1 MKAAQARRVS
11 TNDIIITGLSIALV
25 LIATKFINV
34 RLPLMGQGGLIHLG
48 NVPLFIV
55 AIVYGRKIGALAG
68 GFGMGLFDLL
78 SGWTLWAPFTFV
90 IVGLMGYTIGLITE
104 KKDGLVWYGIAMAAA
119 CVIKVIG
126 YYIAEGL
133 IYGNWIVPVASIP
146 GNLVQI
152 AVAALIVLPV
162 AGRLKKALRRDVR

>member
-1 MKAAQARRVS
+1 MKATQARRVS

-104 KKDGLVWYGIAMAAA
+104 KNDGLAWYGIAMAAA

-126 YYIAEGL
+126 YYIAEGF
-133 IYGNWIVPVASIP
+133 IYGNWIVPMASIP

-152 AVAALIVLPV
+152 VVAALIVLPV

>member
-1 MKAAQARRVS
+1 MKATQARRVS

-55 AIVYGRKIGALAG
+55 AIVYGRKIGTLAG